1 MELIRS
7 NRTENLVDAL
17 ASRVRAEALGPFAQE
32 AIVVQSRGMERW
44 LTLALAE
51 RLGIWSNPSFPFP
64 RAVIEQV
71 LGGLSEGRSREA
83 QAYDPDRLKW
93 TIAELLR
100 ESAPAEL
107 RAYLGDPS
115 DSDRAL
121 RLASSVSTVFDG
133 YVVYRPALL
142 QRWANGED
150 TEWQAELWRR
160 IVERLGPHDLAT
172 RIGQALSSLR
182 SGQPCGDLPFERLH
196 LFSLETLPPLFLE
209 LFSVLSQTIP
219 TTFYLLE
226 PSSEYV
232 SDVDP
237 ASQLPATMND
247 APGDGHQLISTLGR
261 LAKDFQQ
268 LLLGVDEAVH
278 HEADLFEAPSRSSL
292 LSSLQSDILEF
303 RSPPEDGTRQTIEA
317 TDCSISIHACTGP
330 MREAQV
336 LHDLV
341 RSALEDDASLRP
353 EDIVVMTPDLDSY
366 APAFRAVF
374 GQDDRHR
381 IPYEVHD
388 RRTRDDASFYDDFLA
403 VLEVLDSRFSVFDLV
418 RLMDASAL
426 REAFQFTQ
434 EERTRL
440 TELLS
445 ASGIRWG
452 IDAAHREELE
462 FPPDALHTWRAGLG
476 RLFLGFAST
485 PDDTKV
491 FEGLLPRGAPS
502 LGDAELVARLARL
515 CEVLFDFQSR
525 TRRPLEIE
533 AWASQLEHFATSLF
547 AEDDQS
553 SPGVRTL
560 RAALGELRELSH
572 DSGYGGA
579 VALKTLRRELG
590 GLLQKRAPAVG
601 FLRRGVTLTELVP
614 LRSVPF
620 RVVCLVG
627 MSEDG
632 FPRADDRPSFD
643 LTRQSHKSG
652 DRNKRDD
659 DRHSFLQA
667 VLCARD
673 RVIITYGAPANSPR
687 SGANPSPVVW
697 ELCETARRYYE
708 LPEGNPVLEAT
719 VHPLHPFDARYFC
732 DSHLP
737 RSTSARYLQ
746 IAGAL
751 GEPSVAPGRIELRAE
766 ADDAEETLS
775 VSELAAW
782 MWNPMGTFLARV
794 LRARFGASDLY
805 EPTSALTSI
814 GQLESSI
821 VGNAALRAGLRN
833 DALQAYL
840 GAAPEFPDGNWGALE
855 RQRLSNEIRAV
866 NARGD
871 ALGSEQSL
879 GSRLVA
885 AELDGLVLETRLDG
899 LNAEQRVLTRF
910 TKTGGRAELS
920 VWIEHLLMQTSD
932 ALPTTTQLVVRGTET
947 QAKLVSFSPVADP
960 RVPLQALI
968 DLYRTSRET
977 PVPLLEE
984 SSRLFSETLELA
996 DSDKAFSEASK
1007 QLNRQRRWS
1016 PYLDYVLGTEDP
1028 FLDPNWRDAFERAAI
1043 EVYEPLFQHRS
1054 ER

>member
-7 NRTENLVDAL
+7 NRTENLADAL
-17 ASRVRAEALGPFAQE
+17 ASRVHDEPLGPFAQE

-51 RLGIWSNPSFPFP
+51 RLGVWGNPSFPFP
-64 RAVIEQV
+64 RAVIERI
-71 LGGLSEGRSREA
+71 LASLSERRSRETE
-83 QAYDPDRLKW
+83 AYDPGRLKW
-93 TIAELLR
+93 TVAELLR

-107 RAYLGDPS
+107 KAYLGDPS
-115 DSDRAL
+115 ESDRVL

-142 QRWANGED
+142 QRWVNGED

-160 IVERLGPHDLAT
+160 VVERLGPHDLAT

-182 SGQPCGDLPFERLH
+182 SKQAFGDLPFERLH

-209 LFSVLSQTIP
+209 LFSVLSHTIP

-232 SDVDP
+232 SDLDP
-237 ASQLPATMND
+237 TTRLPAAMHDT
-247 APGDGHQLISTLGR
+247 PGDGHQLISALGR
-261 LAKDFQQ
+261 LARDFQQ
-268 LLLGVDEAVH
+268 LLLDVDEAVH
-278 HEADLFEAPSRSSL
+278 HEVDLFEAPSRASL

-303 RSPPEDGTRQTIEA
+303 RSPAEDGTLQTIEA
-317 TDCSISIHACTGP
+317 TDRSISIHACTGP
-330 MREAQV
+330 MREVQV
-336 LHDLV
+336 LHDLI

-353 EDIVVMTPDLDSY
+353 EDIVVMTPDLESY

-388 RRTRDDASFYDDFLA
+388 RKTRDDASFYDDFLA
-403 VLEVLDSRFSVFDLV
+403 VLELLDSRFSVFDLV
-418 RLMDASAL
+418 RLMDAGAL
-426 REAFQFTQ
+426 RETFQFTQ
-434 EERTRL
+434 EERARL

-445 ASGIRWG
+445 ASGVRWG

-485 PDDTKV
+485 PGDTKV
-491 FEGLLPRGAPS
+491 FEGLLPRGASS

-515 CEVLFDFQSR
+515 CEVLFDFQR
-525 TRRPLEIE
+525 QTRRPLSVED
-533 AWASQLEHFATSLF
+533 WATELEHFASSLF
-547 AEDDQS
+547 AEDDES

-560 RAALGELRELSH
+560 RAALGELRGLSH

-579 VALKTLRRELG
+579 IALKTLRRELG
-590 GLLQKRAPAVG
+590 GLLQQRAPAVG

-643 LTRQSHKSG
+643 LTRPSHMPG

-673 RVIITYGAPANSPR
+673 RVIITYSAPANSPR

-697 ELCETARRYYE
+697 ELFETARRYYE
-708 LPEGNPVLEAT
+708 LSESNPVLEAT
-719 VHPLHPFDARYFC
+719 VHPLHPFDARYFS
-732 DSHLP
+732 DSRLP
-737 RSTSARYLQ
+737 RSTSTRYLQ
-746 IAGAL
+746 IADAL
-751 GEPSVAPGRIELRAE
+751 GEPSVAPDRIELSAE
-766 ADDAEETLS
+766 ADAAEETLS

-782 MWNPMGTFLARV
+782 MWNPMGTFLERV
-794 LRARFGASDLY
+794 LRARFGASVLY
-805 EPTSALTSI
+805 EPTSALTEI
-814 GQLESSI
+814 GPLEASI
-821 VGNAALRAGLRN
+821 VGNAALRAGLCD

-855 RQRLSNEIRAV
+855 RQRLLNEIHIV
-866 NARGD
+866 NARGE
-871 ALGSEQSL
+871 ALGSEQSQ

-885 AELDGLVLETRLDG
+885 ADLDGLVLEARLDG
-899 LNAEQRVLTRF
+899 VGAEQRVLTRF
-910 TKTGGRAELS
+910 TKAGGRAELS

-947 QAKLVSFSPVADP
+947 RATLVCFNPVADP
-960 RVPLQALI
+960 RGRLKALI
-968 DLYRTSRET
+968 DLYRTSREA
-977 PVPLLEE
+977 PVPLLGE
-984 SSRLFSETLELA
+984 SSRLFAETCAVA

-1007 QLNRQRRWS
+1007 QLSRQRKWS
-1016 PYLDYVLGTEDP
+1016 PYLAYVFGPDDP
-1028 FLDPNWRDAFERAAI
+1028 FLDPDWREAFQRAAT